1 MIKRLLFSV
10 TAFAML
16 SFGATAQEVI
26 SFEASEGYSLGPING
41 QNGWIGLI
49 FNQTITDEMSTDG
62 GYSLKIDQ
70 ETEVQPQNSTIVGG
84 RKILDDEISDDQ
96 YGFSFDINI
105 SALGES
111 HYGFQTFSIITNE
124 DDEDLWYYVNWIVF
138 FNNGTV
144 SVMDENDI
152 GDEEL
157 TTVADYNWSPE
168 SWINVKI
175 EGDNEAGTVD
185 YYINEVLVHT
195 ASVVTDTPINVIG
208 FGHHNDGGY
217 AYIDNFQIT
226 RGPNST
232 QNFNKLGLEV
242 YPNPSNNLINIT
254 SPEQNI
260 ESITVTDLNGRIV
273 KSTELNNTAKAII
286 DISDLSDGVY
296 MLNISA
302 NNHIATQKIIKN

>member
-1 MIKRLLFSV
+1 
-10 TAFAML
+10 ML

-111 HYGFQTFSIITNE
+111 NYGFQTFSIITNE

-195 ASVVTDTPINVIG
+195 ASVLTDTPINVIG

-286 DISDLSDGVY
+286 DLSDLSDGVY

>member
-111 HYGFQTFSIITNE
+111 NYGFQTFSIITNE

-195 ASVVTDTPINVIG
+195 ASVLTDTPINVIG

-286 DISDLSDGVY
+286 DLSDLSDGVY

>member
-1 MIKRLLFSV
+1 
-10 TAFAML
+10 ML

-70 ETEVQPQNSTIVGG
+70 EPDYPVQSSTVVGA
-84 RKILDDEISDDQ
+84 RKMLDDEITDDQ

-105 SALGES
+105 STLDES
-111 HYGFQTFSIITNE
+111 HYGFQTFSIQPNE
-124 DDEDLWYYVNWIVF
+124 DDENVSYRVNWIVF
-138 FNNGTV
+138 SNNGTV
-144 SVMDENDI
+144 QVIDENDI
-152 GDEEL
+152 GDVAL
-157 TTVADYNWSPE
+157 ITVADYNWSPE

-195 ASVVTDTPINVIG
+195 ASVIKDTPINEIG

-273 KSTELNNTAKAII
+273 KSTEFNNTAKAII
-286 DISDLSDGVY
+286 DIADLSDGVY

>member
-70 ETEVQPQNSTIVGG
+70 ETEVPPQDRNVVGG

-105 SALGES
+105 SALDES

-124 DDEDLWYYVNWIVF
+124 DDENLWYYVNWIVF

-144 SVMDENDI
+144 SVIDENDI
-152 GDEEL
+152 GDVAL
-157 TTVADYNWSPE
+157 ITVADYNWSPE

-195 ASVVTDTPINVIG
+195 ASVVTDTPINEIG

-232 QNFNKLGLEV
+232 QNFKKLGLEV

>member
-111 HYGFQTFSIITNE
+111 NYGFQTFSIITNE

-195 ASVVTDTPINVIG
+195 ASVLTDTPINVIG